1 MAAESVS
8 QQIRL
13 VIADVDGTL
22 VTKEKVLT
30 PRAAAA
36 VDALKKSGIGFS
48 ITSGRP
54 PLGMKKVV
62 DALELTNP
70 VAAFNGGVIVRPD
83 MSVLEEN
90 FLPRDVAARVIETIA
105 GDGLDVWLYTD
116 HDWFVRDPGAPHV
129 AREAWT
135 VSFQPKVVPDFN
147 PHLDRVAKIVGVSDD
162 YPKVADCEAHVQRL
176 CDSAASAARS
186 QPYYLDVTHPN
197 ANKGQVVLTV
207 AKMLGISPA
216 EVATIGD
223 GPNDVLMFRKS
234 GLSIAMGNASP
245 EVQESADYVTA
256 SSEDEGFAKGI
267 ENYVLRRAAVGK
279 AS

>member
-1 MAAESVS
+1 MAGTNA

-30 PRAAAA
+30 PRAVSA
-36 VDALKKSGIGFS
+36 VEDLKKADIAFS

-62 DALELTNP
+62 DALGLTNP
-70 VAAFNGGVIVRPD
+70 IAAFNGGVIVNPD
-83 MSVLEEN
+83 MSVLQESY
-90 FLPRDVAARVIETIA
+90 LPREIAESVIRAIAA
-105 GDGLDVWLYTD
+105 DGLDVWVYTD

-135 VSFQPKVVPDFN
+135 VSFQPKIVPDFT
-147 PHLDRVAKIVGVSDD
+147 PHLDRVAKIVGVGDD
-162 YPKVADCEAHVQRL
+162 YPKVAECEAHLQKM
-176 CDSAASAARS
+176 CGNTASAARS
-186 QPYYLDVTHPN
+186 QPYYLDVTHPD
-197 ANKGQVVLTV
+197 ANKGQVVIKL
-207 AKMLGISPA
+207 AEMLGITPA

-223 GPNDVLMFRKS
+223 GPNDILMFRES
-234 GLSIAMGNASP
+234 GVSIAMGNGSP
-245 EVQESADYVTA
+245 EVQASANYVTA
-256 SSEDEGFAKGI
+256 SSEDEGFAKAI
-267 ENYVLRRAAVGK
+267 ETYILRRVAVGK